1 MVKVKKIII
10 IIIKIIYV
18 YIYIYI
24 FEDKAKDNYLKKI
37 VNTRVFKILK
47 DIS

>member
-18 YIYIYI
+18 YIYI
-24 FEDKAKDNYLKKI
+24 FEDEAKDNYLKKI

>member
-10 IIIKIIYV
+10 IIIKIIC
-18 YIYIYI
+18 IYIYI
-24 FEDKAKDNYLKKI
+24 FEDEAKDNYLKKI
-37 VNTRVFKILK
+37 VNTRMFKILK